1 MPRTFYAVLLCLV
14 ASLCAAISSR
24 ADDEGGPLSRT
35 FTIWLRHPEITY
47 ARPAHDPVAELSR
60 EMEQGKV
67 SLRREGAAGYLRSV
81 LDALHVPVESQ
92 IVVFNPDSV
101 QMRRI
106 RPDNPRS
113 LFFNDRVSVGWVR
126 GGFIELASQDPEQGV
141 IFYTL
146 QQAFAGAPT
155 FVRMNDECLTCHYS
169 YSTAGVPGMLSRSRG
184 QFDVTHRLPIA
195 QRWGGWYV
203 TGNAGANANLGTPLE
218 GRFNLDGYL
227 TPHSDLVALMVFEH
241 QMHMM
246 NLLTRIGWEA
256 RVAGFRRGKTP
267 ERLRAAGDDPAD
279 ATVPLDAA
287 AREVAGYMLFT
298 GEAPL
303 SGPIHG
309 STTFADEFEAR
320 GPRDAKGRSLRD
332 FDLTTR
338 MFRYPL
344 SYMIYSPQFDALPA
358 AARDAI
364 YRELWRGLSRK
375 NRAERTAI
383 VEILRDTRSGLPS
396 YFTPAR

>member
-1 MPRTFYAVLLCLV
+1 ERQ
-14 ASLCAAISSR
+14 SR
-24 ADDEGGPLSRT
+24 
-35 FTIWLRHPEITY
+35 H
-47 ARPAHDPVAELSR
+47 
-60 EMEQGKV
+60 
-67 SLRREGAAGYLRSV
+67 
-81 LDALHVPVESQ
+81 
-92 IVVFNPDSV
+92 
-101 QMRRI
+101 
-106 RPDNPRS
+106 
-113 LFFNDRVSVGWVR
+113 
-126 GGFIELASQDPEQGV
+126 
-141 IFYTL
+141 
-146 QQAFAGAPT
+146 
-155 FVRMNDECLTCHYS
+155 
-169 YSTAGVPGMLSRSRG
+169 STR
-184 QFDVTHRLPIA
+184 
-195 QRWGGWYV
+195 
-203 TGNAGANANLGTPLE
+203 

-227 TPHSDLVALMVFEH
+227 TPHSDLVSLMVFEH

-267 ERLRAAGDDPAD
+267 ER
-279 ATVPLDAA
+279 PLDAA

-364 YRELWRGLSRK
+364 YKELWRGLSGR